1 MYSALEDEDGRDY
14 WLAYRVFG
22 SSHVLVGCGG
32 ENRREIGQGFGNQSL
47 SLDRVYLF
55 VQVGANKDEFLK
67 GLVYWFAIA
76 LPATFT
82 NSMIKYLQ
90 SLLEI
95 SLRSTLT
102 EHVQNVY
109 LAKRTYYKAINLD
122 RRLDSLDQ

>member
-1 MYSALEDEDGRDY
+1 M
-14 WLAYRVFG
+14 
-22 SSHVLVGCGG
+22 
-32 ENRREIGQGFGNQSL
+32 
-47 SLDRVYLF
+47 
-55 VQVGANKDEFLK
+55 GANKEEFLK